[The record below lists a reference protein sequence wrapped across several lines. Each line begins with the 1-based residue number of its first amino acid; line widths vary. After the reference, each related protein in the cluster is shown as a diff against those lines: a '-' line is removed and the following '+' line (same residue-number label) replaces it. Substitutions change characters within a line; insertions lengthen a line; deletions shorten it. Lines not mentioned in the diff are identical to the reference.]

1 LRRVTPQRY
10 HPGMSYTK
18 INGMRSA
25 RYPLQGGDCGCGGPC
40 CGSMGDANAG
50 TKIGASTV
58 LLVAGG
64 LFVAL
69 RLLRNGS

>member
-1 LRRVTPQRY
+1 
-10 HPGMSYTK
+10 MSYTR

-40 CGSMGDANAG
+40 CGGSMGDVSTPTKYGVG
-50 TKIGASTV
+50 TL
-58 LLVAGG
+58 LLVGGG

-69 RLLRNGS
+69 KLLKNGR